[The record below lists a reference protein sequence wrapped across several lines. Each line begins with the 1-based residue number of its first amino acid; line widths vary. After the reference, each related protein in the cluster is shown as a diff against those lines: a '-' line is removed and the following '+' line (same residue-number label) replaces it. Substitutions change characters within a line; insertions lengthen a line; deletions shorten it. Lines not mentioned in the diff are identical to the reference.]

1 MSVLREILLELRNL
15 HAGYGEVKVLNGV
28 ELLVREGEVVSVV
41 GPNGSGKSTMMK
53 TIFGLLKP
61 EEGEIIYKGED
72 ITALE
77 PFEIIKRG
85 ICYVPQEHNVF
96 PSLTVEENL
105 EMGAY
110 ILDSPEE
117 LKKGKERVYELFP
130 PLKERANSAVRTL
143 SGGMRQ
149 MVAFGRAL
157 MLNPDLL
164 LLDEPSA
171 GLAPKLVEDII
182 TKLQGINMQGV
193 SLLLIEQN
201 VRRALELCDRGYVL
215 DGGKTALEGS
225 SEELLS
231 SKRVQEIYM
240 GGAELE

>member
-1 MSVLREILLELRNL
+1 MISLSEVLLELKNL
-15 HAGYGEVKVLNGV
+15 HGGYRDVKVLNGV
-28 ELLVREGEVVSVV
+28 EILVRDGEIVSVV

-61 EEGEIIYKGED
+61 EEGEIIYNGEN

-77 PFEIIKRG
+77 PFEIIRRG
-85 ICYVPQEHNVF
+85 IGYVPQENNVF

-110 ILDSPEE
+110 ILNLPQEI
-117 LKKGKERVYELFP
+117 KKGKERIYELFP
-130 PLKERANSAVRTL
+130 LLKERANSPVKTL
-143 SGGMRQ
+143 SGGTRQ

-157 MLNPDLL
+157 MLDPKLL

-171 GLAPKLVEDII
+171 ALAPKLVTDII
-182 TKLQGINMQGV
+182 ARLKEINERGT

-201 VRRALELCDRGYVL
+201 VRRALELCHRGYVL
-215 DGGKTALEGS
+215 DMGKSLMEGPGK
-225 SEELLS
+225 ELLAD
-231 SKRVQEIYM
+231 KKIKEIYM
-240 GGAELE
+240 GETE

>member
-1 MSVLREILLELRNL
+1 MSLLREILLELRNL

-28 ELLVREGEVVSVV
+28 ELLVREGEIISVV

-117 LKKGKERVYELFP
+117 LKRGKERVYELFP

-225 SEELLS
+225 SKELLS
-231 SKRVQEIYM
+231 SRKIQEIYM

>member
-1 MSVLREILLELRNL
+1 MKVLRGTLLELRNL

-28 ELLVREGEVVSVV
+28 ELSVREGEIVSVI

-61 EEGEIIYKGED
+61 EGGEIIYKSKN

-77 PFEIIKRG
+77 PFQVIRLG
-85 ICYVPQEHNVF
+85 ICYVPQEYNVF

-110 ILDSPEE
+110 ILNSPEDI
-117 LKKGKERVYELFP
+117 KKGKERVYELFP
-130 PLKERANSAVRTL
+130 FLKERARSAVKTL

-171 GLAPKLVEDII
+171 GLAPKLVDEII
-182 TKLQGINMQGV
+182 SKLQEISMQGV
-193 SLLLIEQN
+193 SILLVEQN
-201 VRRALELCDRGYVL
+201 VRRALELCNRGYVL
-215 DGGKTALEGS
+215 DQGKTVLEGS
-225 SEELLS
+225 GRELLLS
-231 SKRVQEIYM
+231 ERVQEVYM
-240 GGAELE
+240 GEAELR

>member
-1 MSVLREILLELRNL
+1 L

-28 ELLVREGEVVSVV
+28 ELLVREGEIVSVV

-61 EEGEIIYKGED
+61 EEGKIIYKGED

>member
-1 MSVLREILLELRNL
+1 MQEILLELKDL
-15 HAGYGEVKVLNGV
+15 HAGYEGVKVLNGV
-28 ELLVREGEVVSVV
+28 ELLVREGEIVSVV

-61 EEGEIIYKGED
+61 EEGKIIYKGED
-72 ITALE
+72 ITGLE

-130 PLKERANSAVRTL
+130 LLRTRANSAVRTL
-143 SGGMRQ
+143 SGGMWQ
-149 MVAFGRAL
+149 MVALGRAL

-171 GLAPKLVEDII
+171 GLAPKLVEDLI
-182 TKLQGINMQGV
+182 TKLQEVNMHGV

-215 DGGKTALEGS
+215 NGGRTVLEGS
-225 SEELLS
+225 GKELLS
-231 SKRVQEIYM
+231 SKKIQEIYM
-240 GGAELE
+240 GGAEFE

>member
-1 MSVLREILLELRNL
+1 LREILLELRNL
-15 HAGYGEVKVLNGV
+15 HVGYGEVKVLNGV
-28 ELLVREGEVVSVV
+28 ELLVREGEIVSVV

-61 EEGEIIYKGED
+61 EEGKIIYKGED

-201 VRRALELCDRGYVL
+201 VRRALELCNRGYVL

-225 SEELLS
+225 SKELLS
-231 SKRVQEIYM
+231 SKKVQEIYM